1 MQEKFKNNL
10 KKIWKIVWKIIQIFF
25 VIILIIL
32 VFIGIYYLHEKI
44 EKQKAQKIVPEIHNQ
59 KLTIDDVMGKHL
71 PPKPNAQLN
80 NSTLEGVDFNKNG
93 IRDDVELAIFK
104 LYPDSARIR
113 SGALQYAKAMQMHF
127 RKDITNDDIFI
138 AILQEK
144 SRGGSCFYHILPKI
158 DFNLSEKEINEAFRI
173 KDKKKEEI
181 YDLVFNTAVRKNKEN
196 ENYEKYSIIYSN
208 IKKSNCVID
217 PITLP
222 N

>member
-80 NSTLEGVDFNKNG
+80 NSTLDGIDFNKNG

-127 RKDITNDDIFI
+127 RKDITNSEIFV
-138 AILQEK
+138 AVLQEK
-144 SRGGSCFYHILPKI
+144 RRGSSCLYQQEPVLNQNANEEEIKRIFSILDI
-158 DFNLSEKEINEAFRI
+158 RDKEIENLVFNIEIR
-173 KDKKKEEI
+173 KKKKE
-181 YDLVFNTAVRKNKEN
+181 
-196 ENYEKYSIIYSN
+196 ENYEKYMTTMGSMSGN
-208 IKKSNCVID
+208 NCDID
-217 PITLP
+217 PMTLP